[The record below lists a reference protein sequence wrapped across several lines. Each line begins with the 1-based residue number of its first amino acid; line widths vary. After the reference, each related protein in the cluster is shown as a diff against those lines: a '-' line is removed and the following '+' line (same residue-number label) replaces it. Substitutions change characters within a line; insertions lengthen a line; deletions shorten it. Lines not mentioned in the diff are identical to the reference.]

1 VIFPAPLA
9 SLRGDRHA
17 QLQLA
22 PPARLRFDLAQL
34 CSRLPPQMNII
45 TDPWFYPLAIIAVTA
60 LGLGKGGFAGVGVIA
75 TPLLATILPPLQ
87 AAAIL
92 LPILIIQ
99 DAISIWV
106 YRRDW
111 SAWHLKVMLPGG
123 MLGIAIAWALATQV
137 SDAFVRLVIG
147 AIGVSFALN
156 AWFGPK
162 SAEAKQP
169 SVPGGLFWGTIA
181 GFTSTLSQAG
191 GPPFQVYVLPQR
203 LPKLT
208 LVGTYT
214 IYFAAIN
221 WLKIG
226 PYFALGQFTSASLA
240 TSLALLPVAVAA
252 NFLGIWL
259 VRRTPTGLFYQ
270 IAYVLV
276 FLISLWLIASGTMTL
291 VRG

>member
-1 VIFPAPLA
+1 MNVITNPL
-9 SLRGDRHA
+9 
-17 QLQLA
+17 
-22 PPARLRFDLAQL
+22 
-34 CSRLPPQMNII
+34 
-45 TDPWFYPLAIIAVTA
+45 FYPLAFVAVTA

-92 LPILIIQ
+92 LPILLVQ
-99 DAISIWV
+99 DAISVWV
-106 YRRDW
+106 YRHDW

-123 MLGIAIAWALATQV
+123 VLGIGIAWALATQV

-147 AIGVSFALN
+147 VIGVSFALI
-156 AWFGPK
+156 AWFGRQG
-162 SAEAKQP
+162 AEAKK
-169 SVPGGLFWGTIA
+169 PGVAGGVFWGVVA

-214 IYFAAIN
+214 IYFAALN

-226 PYFALGQFTSASLA
+226 PYFALGQFST
-240 TSLALLPVAVAA
+240 TSLTTSVLLLPVAILA

-276 FLISLWLIASGTMTL
+276 FLISLELIRSGVMTL
-291 VRG
+291 IRG

>member
-1 VIFPAPLA
+1 MTPT
-9 SLRGDRHA
+9 
-17 QLQLA
+17 
-22 PPARLRFDLAQL
+22 
-34 CSRLPPQMNII
+34 
-45 TDPWFYPLAIIAVTA
+45 TDPLFYLLAGLAVTA
-60 LGLGKGGFAGVGVIA
+60 LGLGKGGFAGVGVIS

-92 LPILIIQ
+92 LPILIVQ

-111 SAWHLKVMLPGG
+111 DAWNLKVMLPGA
-123 MLGIAIAWALATQV
+123 MIGIAIAWALATQV
-137 SDAFVRLVIG
+137 SDAAVRLVIG
-147 AIGVSFALN
+147 TIGVSFVLN
-156 AWFGPK
+156 AWLGRQSK
-162 SAEAKQP
+162 EAKSP
-169 SVPGGLFWGTIA
+169 SVPAGVLWGVVA

-214 IYFAAIN
+214 IYFAVLN
-221 WLKIG
+221 WVKIV
-226 PYFALGQFTSASLA
+226 PYFALGQFSMANLA
-240 TSLALLPVAVAA
+240 ISTALLPIAIAA
-252 NFLGIWL
+252 NFAGIWL

-276 FLISLWLIASGTMTL
+276 FLISLELIGSGATTMIRS
-291 VRG
+291 VSN

>member
-1 VIFPAPLA
+1 MNVITNPL
-9 SLRGDRHA
+9 
-17 QLQLA
+17 
-22 PPARLRFDLAQL
+22 
-34 CSRLPPQMNII
+34 
-45 TDPWFYPLAIIAVTA
+45 FYPLAFVAVTA

-92 LPILIIQ
+92 LPILLVQ
-99 DAISIWV
+99 DAISVWV
-106 YRRDW
+106 YRHDW

-123 MLGIAIAWALATQV
+123 LLGIGIAWALATQV

-147 AIGVSFALN
+147 VIGVSFALN
-156 AWFGPK
+156 AWFGPQ
-162 SAEAKQP
+162 SAEAKK
-169 SVPGGLFWGTIA
+169 PGIAGGVFWGVVA

-214 IYFAAIN
+214 IYFAALN

-226 PYFALGQFTSASLA
+226 PYFALGQFST
-240 TSLALLPVAVAA
+240 TSLTTSVLLLPVAILA

-276 FLISLWLIASGTMTL
+276 FLISLELIRSGVMTL
-291 VRG
+291 IRG

>member
-1 VIFPAPLA
+1 VTI
-9 SLRGDRHA
+9 GHA
-17 QLQLA
+17 DLQLA
-22 PPARLRFDLAQL
+22 RPARLRFDLAQL
-34 CSRLPPQMNII
+34 LRPLRSIPSAMNAI
-45 TDPWFYPLAIIAVTA
+45 TDPLFYPLAIVAVTA

-92 LPILIIQ
+92 LPILLVQ
-99 DAISIWV
+99 DAISVWV
-106 YRRDW
+106 YRHDW

-123 MLGIAIAWALATQV
+123 LLGIGIAWALATQV
-137 SDAFVRLVIG
+137 SDAFVRLVVG
-147 AIGVSFALN
+147 LIGVSFALN
-156 AWFGPK
+156 AWFGRQ
-162 SAEAKQP
+162 SQEAKKP
-169 SVPGGLFWGTIA
+169 SVAGGVFWGVVA
-181 GFTSTLSQAG
+181 GFTLTLSQAG

-214 IYFAAIN
+214 IYFAALN

-226 PYFALGQFTSASLA
+226 PYFALGQFSTASLA
-240 TSLALLPVAVAA
+240 SSVLLLPVAIVA
-252 NFLGIWL
+252 NFAGIWL

-276 FLISLWLIASGTMTL
+276 FLISLELIRSGVMTL
-291 VRG
+291 IRG

>member
-1 VIFPAPLA
+1 MRNYDWRRSGGCALIWRKFIRPPRPVPAP
-9 SLRGDRHA
+9 S
-17 QLQLA
+17 
-22 PPARLRFDLAQL
+22 PPPFA
-34 CSRLPPQMNII
+34 MNVI
-45 TDPWFYPLAIIAVTA
+45 TNPLFYPLAIIAVTA
-60 LGLGKGGFAGVGVIA
+60 LGLGKGGFSGVGVMA

-92 LPILIIQ
+92 LPILVVQ
-99 DAISIWV
+99 DAISVWV

-123 MLGIAIAWALATQV
+123 LVGIGIAWALATQV

-147 AIGVSFALN
+147 FIGVSFALN
-156 AWFGPK
+156 AWFGRQSP
-162 SAEAKQP
+162 EAKKP
-169 SVPGGLFWGTIA
+169 SVPGGVLWGVVA

-214 IYFAAIN
+214 IYFAVIN
-221 WLKIG
+221 LLKIG
-226 PYFALGQFTSASLA
+226 PYFALGQFSAANFVS
-240 TSLALLPVAVAA
+240 SVMLLPVAVAA

-276 FLISLWLIASGTMTL
+276 FLISLELIRSGAMTL
-291 VRG
+291 IRG

>member
-1 VIFPAPLA
+1 MPFISEPL
-9 SLRGDRHA
+9 
-17 QLQLA
+17 
-22 PPARLRFDLAQL
+22 
-34 CSRLPPQMNII
+34 
-45 TDPWFYPLAIIAVTA
+45 FYPFAIIAVTA
-60 LGLGKGGFAGVGVIA
+60 LGLGKGGFAGVGVMA

-92 LPILIIQ
+92 LPILIVQ
-99 DAISIWV
+99 DAISVWV

-123 MLGIAIAWALATQV
+123 LIGIGIAWALAKQV
-137 SDAFVRLVIG
+137 SDDFVRLVVG
-147 AIGVSFALN
+147 VIGVSFALN
-156 AWFGPK
+156 AWLGRERAQPK
-162 SAEAKQP
+162 PP
-169 SVPGGLFWGTIA
+169 SVPGGVFWGTIA

-214 IYFAAIN
+214 IYFAALNII
-221 WLKIG
+221 KIG
-226 PYFALGQFTSASLA
+226 PYSALGQFSTANFA
-240 TSLALLPVAVAA
+240 TSIALLPVAIAA

-270 IAYVLV
+270 IAYALV
-276 FLISLWLIASGTMTL
+276 FLISLELIRSGATAL
-291 VRG
+291 VQVWR

>member
-1 VIFPAPLA
+1 MDLISDPL
-9 SLRGDRHA
+9 
-17 QLQLA
+17 
-22 PPARLRFDLAQL
+22 
-34 CSRLPPQMNII
+34 
-45 TDPWFYPLAIIAVTA
+45 FYPLAIVAVTA

-92 LPILIIQ
+92 LPILIVQ
-99 DAISIWV
+99 DSISIWV

-123 MLGIAIAWALATQV
+123 ILGIAIAWALATQV
-137 SDAFVRLVIG
+137 SDAFVRLAVG
-147 AIGVSFALN
+147 VIGVSFALN
-156 AWFGPK
+156 AWFGRQ
-162 SAEAKQP
+162 SGEAKQP
-169 SVPGGLFWGTIA
+169 NIPWGVFWGTIA

-214 IYFAAIN
+214 IYFAALN

-226 PYFALGQFTSASLA
+226 PYFELGQFSIATLENSLV
-240 TSLALLPVAVAA
+240 LLPVAIAA

-259 VRRTPTGLFYQ
+259 VRRTSTGLFYQ

-276 FLISLWLIASGTMTL
+276 FLISLELIRSGTMTL
-291 VRG
+291 LRG

>member
-1 VIFPAPLA
+1 
-9 SLRGDRHA
+9 
-17 QLQLA
+17 
-22 PPARLRFDLAQL
+22 
-34 CSRLPPQMNII
+34 MNLI
-45 TDPWFYPLAIIAVTA
+45 TDPLFYPLAVIAVTA

-92 LPILIIQ
+92 LPILIVQ
-99 DAISIWV
+99 DSISIWV

-111 SAWHLKVMLPGG
+111 SAWHIKVMLPGG
-123 MLGIAIAWALATQV
+123 ILGIGIAWALATQV
-137 SDAFVRLVIG
+137 SDAFVRLVVG
-147 AIGVSFALN
+147 VIGVSFALN
-156 AWFGPK
+156 AWFGRQPTEPK
-162 SAEAKQP
+162 KP
-169 SVPGGLFWGTIA
+169 SVPGGIFWGTVA

-214 IYFAAIN
+214 IYFAALN
-221 WLKIG
+221 WLKII
-226 PYFALGQFTSASLA
+226 PYHRLGLFSTSSLA
-240 TSLALLPVAVAA
+240 NSLILLPVAVAA

-276 FLISLWLIASGTMTL
+276 FLISLELMYSGATTL
-291 VRG
+291 LRG

>member
-1 VIFPAPLA
+1 MRNYGWRRRRGCALILRNFIRPLRSAPL
-9 SLRGDRHA
+9 D
-17 QLQLA
+17 
-22 PPARLRFDLAQL
+22 
-34 CSRLPPQMNII
+34 MNVI
-45 TDPWFYPLAIIAVTA
+45 TDPLFYPLAIIAVTA
-60 LGLGKGGFAGVGVIA
+60 LGLGKGGFAGVGVMA

-92 LPILIIQ
+92 LPILIVQ

-123 MLGIAIAWALATQV
+123 LLGIGIAWALATQV
-137 SDAFVRLVIG
+137 SDAFVRLVVG
-147 AIGVSFALN
+147 LIGVSFALN
-156 AWFGPK
+156 AWFGRQNPEPRK
-162 SAEAKQP
+162 P
-169 SVPGGLFWGTIA
+169 GVPGGIFWGAVA

-214 IYFAAIN
+214 IYFAALN
-221 WLKIG
+221 LLKIG
-226 PYFALGQFTSASLA
+226 PYFALGQFSTANFANSVM
-240 TSLALLPVAVAA
+240 LLPVAIAA

-259 VRRTPTGLFYQ
+259 VRRTPTGIFYQ

-276 FLISLWLIASGTMTL
+276 FLISLELIRSGLMTL

>member
-1 VIFPAPLA
+1 
-9 SLRGDRHA
+9 
-17 QLQLA
+17 
-22 PPARLRFDLAQL
+22 
-34 CSRLPPQMNII
+34 MNLI
-45 TDPWFYPLAIIAVTA
+45 TDPLFYPLAIIAVTA
-60 LGLGKGGFAGVGVIA
+60 LGLGKGGFAGVGVMA

-92 LPILIIQ
+92 LPILIVQ
-99 DAISIWV
+99 DAISVWV
-106 YRRDW
+106 YRREW

-123 MLGIAIAWALATQV
+123 LLGIGIAWALATQV

-147 AIGVSFALN
+147 LIGVSFALN

-162 SAEAKQP
+162 SALPKPP
-169 SVPGGLFWGTIA
+169 SVPGGIFWGTVA

-214 IYFAAIN
+214 IYFAVLN
-221 WLKIG
+221 VLKIV
-226 PYFALGQFTSASLA
+226 PYFALGQFSTANLAS
-240 TSLALLPVAVAA
+240 SIVLLPVAVAA

-270 IAYVLV
+270 IAYVLIFV
-276 FLISLWLIASGTMTL
+276 ISLELIRSGAMTIIT
-291 VRG
+291 G

>member
-1 VIFPAPLA
+1 MTLIADPL
-9 SLRGDRHA
+9 
-17 QLQLA
+17 
-22 PPARLRFDLAQL
+22 
-34 CSRLPPQMNII
+34 
-45 TDPWFYPLAIIAVTA
+45 FYPLAIIAVTA
-60 LGLGKGGFAGVGVIA
+60 LGLSKGGFAGVGVMS

-92 LPILIIQ
+92 LPILIVQ
-99 DAISIWV
+99 DMISIWV

-111 SAWHLKVMLPGG
+111 SAWHLKVMLPGAV
-123 MLGIAIAWALATQV
+123 LGIGIAWALATEV
-137 SDAFVRLVIG
+137 SDAVVRLVIG
-147 AIGVSFALN
+147 VIGVSFALN
-156 AWFGPK
+156 AWFG
-162 SAEAKQP
+162 AKAANPRQP
-169 SVPGGLFWGTIA
+169 EVPGGLFWGA
-181 GFTSTLSQAG
+181 VSGFTSTLSQAG

-221 WLKIG
+221 LFKIV
-226 PYFALGQFTSASLA
+226 PYFALGQFSLANLA
-240 TSLALLPVAVAA
+240 TSLALLPIAIAA

-276 FLISLWLIASGTMTL
+276 FLISLELLRSGLTTL
-291 VRG
+291 LRS

>member
-1 VIFPAPLA
+1 MRYHDWRPWAGCALISRKLLVT
-9 SLRGDRHA
+9 G
-17 QLQLA
+17 A
-22 PPARLRFDLAQL
+22 PPQALIRSFRSVL
-34 CSRLPPQMNII
+34 SPMNVI
-45 TDPWFYPLAIIAVTA
+45 TDPLFYPLAVIAVTA

-92 LPILIIQ
+92 LPILIVQ
-99 DAISIWV
+99 DAISVWV
-106 YRRDW
+106 YRHDW

-123 MLGIAIAWALATQV
+123 LVGIGIAWSLATEV
-137 SDAFVRLVIG
+137 SDAAVRLVIG
-147 AIGVSFALN
+147 LIGVAFALN
-156 AWFGPK
+156 AWLGPQGQ
-162 SAEAKQP
+162 EAKP
-169 SVPGGLFWGTIA
+169 RSVPAGVFWGTVA

-214 IYFAAIN
+214 IYFAVLN

-226 PYFALGQFTSASLA
+226 PYFALGQFSTATLAS
-240 TSLALLPVAVAA
+240 SLLLLPVAVLA

-276 FLISLWLIASGTMTL
+276 FLISLELIRSGTMKL
-291 VRG
+291 IRG

>member
-1 VIFPAPLA
+1 MHL
-9 SLRGDRHA
+9 
-17 QLQLA
+17 
-22 PPARLRFDLAQL
+22 
-34 CSRLPPQMNII
+34 I
-45 TDPWFYPLAIIAVTA
+45 TDPLFYPFAVIAVTA
-60 LGLGKGGFAGVGVIA
+60 LGLGKGGFAGVGVMA

-92 LPILIIQ
+92 LPILIVQ
-99 DAISIWV
+99 DAISVWV

-123 MLGIAIAWALATQV
+123 LLGIGIAWALATQV
-137 SDAFVRLVIG
+137 SDAFVRLVVG

-156 AWFGPK
+156 AWFGRQ
-162 SAEAKQP
+162 SAEPKQP
-169 SVPGGLFWGTIA
+169 SVPGGVFWGTVA

-214 IYFAAIN
+214 IYFAVLNLI
-221 WLKIG
+221 KIG
-226 PYFALGQFTSASLA
+226 PYFALGQFSTGSLA
-240 TSLALLPVAVAA
+240 TSLVLLPVAIVA

-259 VRRTPTGLFYQ
+259 VRRTPTGVFYQ
-270 IAYVLV
+270 IAYALV
-276 FLISLWLIASGTMTL
+276 FLISLELIRSGMTTL
-291 VRG
+291 IKG